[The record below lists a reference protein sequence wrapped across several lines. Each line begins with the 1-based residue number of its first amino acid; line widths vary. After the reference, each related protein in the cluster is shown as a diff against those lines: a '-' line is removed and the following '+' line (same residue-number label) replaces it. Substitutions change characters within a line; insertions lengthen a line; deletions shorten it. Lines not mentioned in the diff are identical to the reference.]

1 MIRKRQIIDYK
12 LCYRALFLLAKLPS
26 ECKNS
31 TPLREFKTRVKNQ
44 KGGEIFPFSLC
55 KDYLPYMDASDMM
68 EVWNF
73 PYSYKNF
80 AQINNSNNDFTPFC
94 TLYL

>member
-1 MIRKRQIIDYK
+1 MDQKP
-12 LCYRALFLLAKLPS
+12 CYRALFLQAKLPS

-31 TPLREFKTRVKNQ
+31 TSLSEFKAKVTNQ
-44 KGGEIFPFSLC
+44 KGGEIFPCRLC
-55 KDYLPYMDASDMM
+55 KDYQPDMDACDMM

-80 AQINNSNNDFTPFC
+80 AQMNNKNNDFTPFC
-94 TLYL
+94 TQYL